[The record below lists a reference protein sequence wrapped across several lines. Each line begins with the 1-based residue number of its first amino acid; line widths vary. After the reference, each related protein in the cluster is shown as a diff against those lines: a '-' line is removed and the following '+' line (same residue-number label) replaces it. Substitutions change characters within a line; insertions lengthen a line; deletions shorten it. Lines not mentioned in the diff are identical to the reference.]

1 MVEYAFVVTCPG
13 FSAYGMISFFS
24 FAESLDNHAWN
35 GDGLQ
40 HQLSFATSVTL
51 QPPPSAPPYC
61 LTFFL
66 FPSHFLLV
74 SLLAKVLRRGKGVEP
89 LSS

>member
-51 QPPPSAPPYC
+51 QPPPSAPP
-61 LTFFL
+61 FFL
-66 FPSHFLLV
+66 SLIFFLV